1 MTSDSNDT
9 PPEDGIPED
18 DLASEERLLQPSD
31 PEAAASRRRIAEF
44 GRPRAPL
51 EAPPVFGN
59 PEDESFLRNPY
70 VLAGLAVAGAIVLA
84 VIYLILFGS
93 RGGPGSGSGVFIEPL
108 TPQPGRGVSGQ
119 IIATTTVRVGPSR
132 EFDAVGELTR
142 GQNVEVAGRNEDS
155 TWFAIYFPGSD
166 LRGWVPG
173 SALKLPSENSVI
185 PVVSVTPI
193 SRPTVILPTPT
204 PEPTGTATPTP
215 TATGTATPV
224 VEADLAVVDFPPG
237 GCAAGATMVVAVKN
251 VGGAKIENRSVR
263 GTVSEGGGVVAP
275 VDSGIS
281 LLEPGQTINLA
292 TGYVTRSRSAVNVS
306 LLGSPPDVNP
316 ANNVKECVV
325 SGAAPTSTPGGG
337 STAVPPPIPT
347 RTPTVSPTP

>member
-1 MTSDSNDT
+1 MTSASNDT
-9 PPEDGIPED
+9 PPEGGIPED

-31 PEAAASRRRIAEF
+31 PEVAANRRRIAEF

-70 VLAGLAVAGAIVLA
+70 VVAGLAVAGAIVLA
-84 VIYLILFGS
+84 VIYLVLFGS
-93 RGGPGSGSGVFIEPL
+93 RGGPGNGDGVFIEPL

-155 TWFAIYFPGSD
+155 TWFAIYFPGSE

-173 SALKLPSENSVI
+173 SALKLPGENSVI

-204 PEPTGTATPTP
+204 LEPTGTATATP

-224 VEADLAVVDFPPG
+224 VAVDLALVDFLPG
-237 GCAAGATMVVAVKN
+237 SCASGNTMVVAVKN
-251 VGGAKIENRSVR
+251 LGGAKIENRSVR
-263 GTVSEGGGVVAP
+263 VTVSEGGAVVVS
-275 VDSGIS
+275 VDSVIS
-281 LLEPGQTINLA
+281 LLEPGQTMYLP
-292 TGYVTRSRSAVNVS
+292 TGYATRSRSIVNVS

-325 SGAAPTSTPGGG
+325 SGAPPTSTPAG

-347 RTPTVSPTP
+347 PAPTVSPTP